1 MGKLLQMDLR
11 QMVRQKKLYALSL
24 LAAIFMDL
32 IFNSGGFLL
41 TATVIMGTMVVLVGL
56 PETRTRMDMMLPI
69 RIETVV
75 AEKYVL
81 SVGTGLIWC
90 LVVYGIYGIGMQ
102 LTGHGISQMEKV
114 EMVMLLNLLPWISII
129 GIPMRLKNFE
139 IEGKAWT
146 VIEITMIAL
155 YVAGR
160 IWSVR
165 NLNVSDADT
174 SLNLHAAVIGSAG
187 GLLLA
192 MVGLAVSYQISIRII
207 QKEDL

>member
-1 MGKLLQMDLR
+1 MGKLLQIDLL
-11 QMVRQKKLYALSL
+11 QVARQKKLCALCL

-41 TATVIMGTMVVLVGL
+41 MTTAITGAMIMLVGL
-56 PETRTRMDMMLPI
+56 PDARTGMDMMLPI
-69 RIETVV
+69 RRGTVV

-81 SVGTGLIWC
+81 SVGAGLIWC
-90 LVVYGIYGIGMQ
+90 LIVYGIYGIGMQ
-102 LTGHGISQMEKV
+102 LTGYEISQMAKL

-129 GIPMRLKNFE
+129 WIPLRLKNFE

-146 VIEITMIAL
+146 IIEIAMIAF
-155 YVAGR
+155 YVVDR

-165 NLNVSDADT
+165 NLNDSNIDT
-174 SLNLHAAVIGSAG
+174 SLNLHAVVVGSAG

-192 MVGLAVSYQISIRII
+192 VVGLAVSYQISIRII